1 MHETYKIRFEL
12 QNVPVLLQMQYTDLV
27 YLASLS
33 EALPDSQKVITG
45 SNDDM
50 KN

>member
-1 MHETYKIRFEL
+1 MHETYKARFEM
-12 QNVPVLLQMQYTDLV
+12 QNAPAPQQMQCSDLV
-27 YLASLS
+27 YVASLS
-33 EALPDSQKVITG
+33 EALSDSQKVITG